1 MLRKHK
7 VQSWLQDVPL
17 EIHKKNKSRMG
28 IGVSMA
34 HNLRKYVANK
44 AKIREKCAQYMIMVV
59 EKPVMK
65 VAG

>member
-1 MLRKHK
+1 
-7 VQSWLQDVPL
+7 
-17 EIHKKNKSRMG
+17 MG